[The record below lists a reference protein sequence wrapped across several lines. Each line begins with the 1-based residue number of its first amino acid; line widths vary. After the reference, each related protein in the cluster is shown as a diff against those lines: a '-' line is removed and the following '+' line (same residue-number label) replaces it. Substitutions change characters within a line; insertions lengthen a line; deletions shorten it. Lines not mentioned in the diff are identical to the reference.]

1 VSPTFRSLKVRNYRL
16 FASGQVVSL
25 TGTWA
30 QRVAQDWLV
39 LIVSHNSGTALGIT
53 TALQF
58 LPMALFGLYGGVL
71 ADRYDK
77 RRLLVGAQATMA
89 VLALLLGVLTLTGA
103 VQLWHVYALA
113 FGLGLCGVID
123 IPTRQAFVSELV
135 GPAELPNA
143 VGLNS
148 ATFNSARIVGP
159 AVAGLAISGV
169 GTGWVFIG
177 NAVSYAAVLIGLLM
191 MRPSELFTTKRQPPG
206 PGQLVEGLQY
216 VRTRPRMLVP
226 ILLVFMV
233 GTFGLNFQI
242 TLSLVAKETFGAA
255 AGSFGLLTSALALG
269 SLMGALGSA
278 RRTGLPRI
286 RTMLV
291 AALAFGVL
299 EIACGFAPSF
309 WTLAVLLVPTGASV
323 LTFTTTANAIVQLG
337 AEPQVRGR
345 VMAVYLVVFT
355 GGTPIGAP
363 LIGLMAEHFGPRSS
377 LWLGGVVCGLS
388 ALAAAAYFRDRT
400 RLRVPDFGPTA
411 TSEPLPR

>member
-1 VSPTFRSLKVRNYRL
+1 MSPTFRSLKVRNYRL

-58 LPMALFGLYGGVL
+58 LPMLLFGLYGGVL

-77 RRLLVGAQATMA
+77 RRLLVGAQATMG
-89 VLALLLGVLTLTGA
+89 VLALALGLLVLSDR
-103 VQLWHVYALA
+103 VELWHVYALA

-123 IPTRQAFVSELV
+123 IPTRQSFVSELV
-135 GPAELPNA
+135 GPEELPNA

-191 MRPSELFTTKRQPPG
+191 MRTSELFVTERQPRSG
-206 PGQLVEGLQY
+206 GQLAEGLRY
-216 VRTRPRMLVP
+216 VRSRPRMYVP

-242 TLSLVAKETFGAA
+242 TLSLIAKETFHAD
-255 AGSFGLLTSALALG
+255 AGSFGLLTSALAVG
-269 SLMGALGSA
+269 SLMGALATA

-299 EIACGFAPSF
+299 EVGCGFAPSF
-309 WTLAVLLVPTGASV
+309 WSLALLLVPTGAAV

-345 VMAVYLVVFT
+345 VMAVYLVVFI
-355 GGTPIGAP
+355 GGTPVGAP
-363 LIGLMAEHFGPRSS
+363 LLGVLAEHAGPRSS
-377 LWLGGVVCGLS
+377 LWLGGLVCAVS
-388 ALAAAAYFRDRT
+388 AVAAAVFFRRRT
-400 RLRVPDFGPTA
+400 GLRVPDYAPRA
-411 TSEPLPR
+411 TSEPVAR